1 MKQELT
7 MDIQA
12 EAIRNMTK
20 NLSVLRTMLNLT
32 QAELASIIGIGRQTL
47 VAVENNKRA
56 MSWSVFL
63 SLLFVFSQNKET
75 QVLLEVFNIYTSEL
89 KKIYSETAL

>member
-1 MKQELT
+1 MKPELT
-7 MDIQA
+7 KDIQA

-56 MSWSVFL
+56 MSWGVFL

>member
-47 VAVENNKRA
+47 VAVENNKRG
-56 MSWSVFL
+56 
-63 SLLFVFSQNKET
+63 
-75 QVLLEVFNIYTSEL
+75 
-89 KKIYSETAL
+89 

>member
-56 MSWSVFL
+56 MSWGVFL